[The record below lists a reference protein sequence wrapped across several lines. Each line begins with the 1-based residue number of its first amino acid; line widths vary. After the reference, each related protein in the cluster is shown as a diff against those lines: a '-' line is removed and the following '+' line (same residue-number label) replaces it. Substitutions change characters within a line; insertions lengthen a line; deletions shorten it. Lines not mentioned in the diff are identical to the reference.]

1 MALPGPKNWDSYP
14 LLWWAD
20 SGTIWNTKMVL
31 WTDGP
36 YPSQAI
42 SIHEA
47 PGTLYTHHLLCQ
59 QTGWAPFPGTF
70 ASCPCAGDSGGGGDV
85 MPG

>member
-1 MALPGPKNWDSYP
+1 MALWTAGPC
-14 LLWWAD
+14 
-20 SGTIWNTKMVL
+20 
-31 WTDGP
+31 
-36 YPSQAI
+36 PSQAI

-47 PGTLYTHHLLCQ
+47 PGTLYTHHLLGQ

-70 ASCPCAGDSGGGGDV
+70 ASCLCAGGSGGGGDV